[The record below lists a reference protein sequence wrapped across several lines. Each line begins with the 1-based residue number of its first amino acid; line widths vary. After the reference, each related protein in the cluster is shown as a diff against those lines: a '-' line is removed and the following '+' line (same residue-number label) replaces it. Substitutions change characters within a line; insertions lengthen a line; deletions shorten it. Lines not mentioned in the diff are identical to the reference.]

1 MAEQM
6 HSSSLSETEWQ
17 RELTQI
23 RHGIAT
29 PGYWRTLEENCAQWA
44 KTISVCAFW
53 TKAAQQ
59 LRQWIGEYRT
69 ITGGALLADVELPN
83 FCGKSADSIQ
93 SKLYRHRR
101 NQENFDAVFSKD
113 GPPVPK
119 LNDLVRTRISCKYI
133 DGLEF
138 LANKLLQLAQNMKLN
153 PKRNRQGRLEGYF
166 AQHVYFTEDVF
177 FRFGRDNQPATITCE
192 IQLASDLATRILEAA
207 HVVYAGTR

>member
-1 MAEQM
+1 M
-6 HSSSLSETEWQ
+6 
-17 RELTQI
+17 
-23 RHGIAT
+23 
-29 PGYWRTLEENCAQWA
+29 
-44 KTISVCAFW
+44 
-53 TKAAQQ
+53 
-59 LRQWIGEYRT
+59 
-69 ITGGALLADVELPN
+69 ADVELPN

-133 DGLEF
+133 DGVEF

-153 PKRNRQGRLEGYF
+153 PKRNRQWRLEGYF

-207 HVVYAGTR
+207 HVVYAGTREREEEPAEWQGNPSDPRFISRQLGHMIHLADGLLIQLREAANREKIRRS